1 MRETP
6 RPPIITSLSP
16 QNVINHSFPYKKVAN
31 AISKFY
37 TVLSSLTRES
47 LDFYDDSPVDNDS
60 CGGRDRSKLSST
72 TAQHAVAAARL
83 AVTHKMA
90 LLTNS
95 ATATGPTAAG
105 PTQVQHTLSTTTA
118 QHAVAAARLAAT
130 HKMALLTNSATA
142 TGPTATGPTQVQSGP
157 NATGPT
163 QVQSGPT
170 QVQSGHTQVQSG
182 HTQVQHTLST
192 TTAQHAVAAARL
204 AATHKMALLTNSATA
219 TGPTAAGPT
228 QAHHSTTPLHHY
240 FHYLKQPS
248 PLAQNPYA
256 HHSGAH
262 HMGMGPGPLG
272 GLGPFG
278 LTHHG
283 LEAVGFPQ
291 GVNPRKQRRER
302 TTFTRAQL
310 DVLEA
315 LFGKTRYPDIFMREE
330 VALKINLPESRVQLD
345 VLEALFGKTRYPDI
359 FMREE
364 VALKINLP
372 ESRVQVWFKNRRA
385 KCRQQLQQ
393 QTNTQISSKSSS
405 SAKTSISSSS
415 SIKGSSNNSS
425 SKITTSKSLT
435 TPNTTLSTTQN
446 SSSITTSSPNLPITP
461 TTSVSPPINVICK
474 KESAP
479 SNYESSPHNKNNSLT
494 SLSHHYN
501 NDSLRISGKESSPS
515 DTVSNVHGYGV
526 TPKQELYSSPKRLDY
541 SSKIDYAEKS
551 FGSSLVKDQYSS
563 RLTGNLTPLGS
574 NSSIM
579 TTPSPPITP
588 QSLNGPGN
596 VYHPDSY
603 NSFHW
608 PGSSDYIRSYST
620 SHHHQGYGQSAYNS
634 PYYPSQM
641 EYFNGSSV
649 NQSHGSHHGHNLTT
663 NGNQLYNQVSFG
675 NPSPPAAWPSHH
687 NLLSSGPESPENQTQ
702 NSPHLSMLQASQI
715 TNFSNSGNS
724 YFAPE
729 KYGINM
735 V

>member
-1 MRETP
+1 M
-6 RPPIITSLSP
+6 PIS
-16 QNVINHSFPYKKVAN
+16 
-31 AISKFY
+31 
-37 TVLSSLTRES
+37 SSLQIS
-47 LDFYDDSPVDNDS
+47 
-60 CGGRDRSKLSST
+60 
-72 TAQHAVAAARL
+72 
-83 AVTHKMA
+83 
-90 LLTNS
+90 
-95 ATATGPTAAG
+95 
-105 PTQVQHTLSTTTA
+105 
-118 QHAVAAARLAAT
+118 
-130 HKMALLTNSATA
+130 
-142 TGPTATGPTQVQSGP
+142 
-157 NATGPT
+157 
-163 QVQSGPT
+163 
-170 QVQSGHTQVQSG
+170 
-182 HTQVQHTLST
+182 
-192 TTAQHAVAAARL
+192 
-204 AATHKMALLTNSATA
+204 
-219 TGPTAAGPT
+219 
-228 QAHHSTTPLHHY
+228 
-240 FHYLKQPS
+240 
-248 PLAQNPYA
+248 
-256 HHSGAH
+256 
-262 HMGMGPGPLG
+262 
-272 GLGPFG
+272 
-278 LTHHG
+278 
-283 LEAVGFPQ
+283 

-330 VALKINLPESRVQLD
+330 VALKINLPESRVQ
-345 VLEALFGKTRYPDI
+345 
-359 FMREE
+359 
-364 VALKINLP
+364 
-372 ESRVQVWFKNRRA
+372 VWFKNRRA

-393 QTNTQISSKSSS
+393 QSNTQISSKSSS
-405 SAKTSISSSS
+405 SSKTSLSSSS
-415 SIKGSSNNSS
+415 NLKGSSNSTSKAPTSKTMTNSS
-425 SKITTSKSLT
+425 
-435 TPNTTLSTTQN
+435 NTTTQN

-474 KESAP
+474 KESAA
-479 SNYESSPHNKNNSLT
+479 SYESSPLTKNN
-494 SLSHHYN
+494 LSITHQYN
-501 NDSLRISGKESSPS
+501 SEALRLSGKDSSPS
-515 DTVSNVHGYGV
+515 ETISNVHGYGV

-541 SSKIDYAEKS
+541 NSKVDYSEKS
-551 FGSSLVKDQYSS
+551 FGSNLVKDQYSS

-588 QSLNGPGN
+588 QSINGPGN

-649 NQSHGSHHGHNLTT
+649 NQSHGSHHGHNLTA

-687 NLLSSGPESPENQTQ
+687 NILSSGPESPENQTQ

-715 TNFSNSGNS
+715 TNFSNSGNT

>member
-1 MRETP
+1 
-6 RPPIITSLSP
+6 
-16 QNVINHSFPYKKVAN
+16 
-31 AISKFY
+31 
-37 TVLSSLTRES
+37 
-47 LDFYDDSPVDNDS
+47 
-60 CGGRDRSKLSST
+60 
-72 TAQHAVAAARL
+72 
-83 AVTHKMA
+83 MA

-95 ATATGPTAAG
+95 
-105 PTQVQHTLSTTTA
+105 
-118 QHAVAAARLAAT
+118 
-130 HKMALLTNSATA
+130 SAS
-142 TGPTATGPTQVQSGP
+142 GPTAT
-157 NATGPT
+157 
-163 QVQSGPT
+163 
-170 QVQSGHTQVQSG
+170 
-182 HTQVQHTLST
+182 
-192 TTAQHAVAAARL
+192 
-204 AATHKMALLTNSATA
+204 
-219 TGPTAAGPT
+219 PTAP

-256 HHSGAH
+256 HHSSAH

-330 VALKINLPESRVQLD
+330 VALKINLPESRVQ
-345 VLEALFGKTRYPDI
+345 
-359 FMREE
+359 
-364 VALKINLP
+364 
-372 ESRVQVWFKNRRA
+372 VWFKNRRA

-393 QTNTQISSKSSS
+393 QTNSQISSKTSSNT
-405 SAKTSISSSS
+405 KSISSSNT
-415 SIKGSSNNSS
+415 IKSSNTS
-425 SKITTSKSLT
+425 SKISTSKSLT
-435 TPNTTLSTTQN
+435 NSSNALTSTQN
-446 SSSITTSSPNLPITP
+446 TSSIATSSPNLPTP

-474 KESAP
+474 KEAGP
-479 SNYESSPHNKNNSLT
+479 SNYDSSPLNKNLSI
-494 SLSHHYN
+494 SHHYN
-501 NDSLRISGKESSPS
+501 SNDALRISKESSPS
-515 DTVSNVHGYGV
+515 DALSNVHNYGV
-526 TPKQELYSSPKRLDY
+526 TPKQELYNSPKRLDY
-541 SSKIDYAEKS
+541 SSKVDYSEKS
-551 FGSSLVKDQYSS
+551 FGSNLVKDQYSS

-608 PGSSDYIRSYST
+608 PGSSDYIRSYSS

-649 NQSHGSHHGHNLTT
+649 NQSHGTHHSHNLTA
-663 NGNQLYNQVSFG
+663 NSNQLYNQVSFG
-675 NPSPPAAWPSHH
+675 NPSPPTAWPSHH
-687 NLLSSGPESPENQTQ
+687 NILSSGPESPENQSQ

-715 TNFSNSGNS
+715 TNFSNSGNN

>member
-1 MRETP
+1 
-6 RPPIITSLSP
+6 
-16 QNVINHSFPYKKVAN
+16 
-31 AISKFY
+31 
-37 TVLSSLTRES
+37 
-47 LDFYDDSPVDNDS
+47 
-60 CGGRDRSKLSST
+60 
-72 TAQHAVAAARL
+72 
-83 AVTHKMA
+83 MA

-95 ATATGPTAAG
+95 A
-105 PTQVQHTLSTTTA
+105 S
-118 QHAVAAARLAAT
+118 
-130 HKMALLTNSATA
+130 A
-142 TGPTATGPTQVQSGP
+142 TGPTATGP
-157 NATGPT
+157 
-163 QVQSGPT
+163 
-170 QVQSGHTQVQSG
+170 
-182 HTQVQHTLST
+182 
-192 TTAQHAVAAARL
+192 AA
-204 AATHKMALLTNSATA
+204 
-219 TGPTAAGPT
+219 P

-256 HHSGAH
+256 HHSSAH

-330 VALKINLPESRVQLD
+330 VALKINLPESRVQ
-345 VLEALFGKTRYPDI
+345 
-359 FMREE
+359 
-364 VALKINLP
+364 
-372 ESRVQVWFKNRRA
+372 VWFKNRRA

-393 QTNTQISSKSSS
+393 QSNTQMSSKSSS
-405 SAKTSISSSS
+405 SSKSSLSTSSNIKSSSNTSKTPS
-415 SIKGSSNNSS
+415 SKAPHSS
-425 SKITTSKSLT
+425 STTT
-435 TPNTTLSTTQN
+435 N

-474 KESAP
+474 KESA
-479 SNYESSPHNKNNSLT
+479 NYETSPLTKNN
-494 SLSHHYN
+494 LSITHQYN
-501 NDSLRISGKESSPS
+501 TEAIRLSGKESSPS
-515 DTVSNVHGYGV
+515 ENINVHGYGV

-541 SSKIDYAEKS
+541 SSKIDYTEKS
-551 FGSSLVKDQYSS
+551 FGSNLVKDQYSS

-588 QSLNGPGN
+588 QSINGPGN
-596 VYHPDSY
+596 VYHPDY

-649 NQSHGSHHGHNLTT
+649 NQSHGSHHGHNLTA

-675 NPSPPAAWPSHH
+675 NPSPPAAWPSH
-687 NLLSSGPESPENQTQ
+687 NILSSGPESPENQAQ

-715 TNFSNSGNS
+715 TNFSNSGNT

>member
-1 MRETP
+1 
-6 RPPIITSLSP
+6 
-16 QNVINHSFPYKKVAN
+16 
-31 AISKFY
+31 
-37 TVLSSLTRES
+37 
-47 LDFYDDSPVDNDS
+47 
-60 CGGRDRSKLSST
+60 
-72 TAQHAVAAARL
+72 
-83 AVTHKMA
+83 MA

-95 ATATGPTAAG
+95 
-105 PTQVQHTLSTTTA
+105 
-118 QHAVAAARLAAT
+118 
-130 HKMALLTNSATA
+130 SAS
-142 TGPTATGPTQVQSGP
+142 GPTATP
-157 NATGPT
+157 
-163 QVQSGPT
+163 
-170 QVQSGHTQVQSG
+170 
-182 HTQVQHTLST
+182 
-192 TTAQHAVAAARL
+192 
-204 AATHKMALLTNSATA
+204 SA
-219 TGPTAAGPT
+219 P

-256 HHSGAH
+256 HHSSAH

-310 DVLEA
+310 DVLE
-315 LFGKTRYPDIFMREE
+315 
-330 VALKINLPESRVQLD
+330 S
-345 VLEALFGKTRYPDI
+345 LFGKTRYPDI

-393 QTNTQISSKSSS
+393 QTNTQISSKTSSS
-405 SAKTSISSSS
+405 SKSISSTN
-415 SIKGSSNNSS
+415 SIKSNS
-425 SKITTSKSLT
+425 SKITTSKASSNT
-435 TPNTTLSTTQN
+435 NNTP
-446 SSSITTSSPNLPITP
+446 SITTSSPNLPTP

-479 SNYESSPHNKNNSLT
+479 SYDASPLNKN
-494 SLSHHYN
+494 LSTHHYS
-501 NDSLRISGKESSPS
+501 NDALRITNKESSPS
-515 DTVSNVHGYGV
+515 DNLSNVHNYGV
-526 TPKQELYSSPKRLDY
+526 TPKQELYNSPKRLDY
-541 SSKIDYAEKS
+541 SSKVDYTEKS
-551 FGSSLVKDQYSS
+551 FGSNLVKDQYSS

-608 PGSSDYIRSYST
+608 PGSSDYIRSYSS

-649 NQSHGSHHGHNLTT
+649 NQSHSGHHTHNLTA

-687 NLLSSGPESPENQTQ
+687 NILSSGPESPENQSQ

-715 TNFSNSGNS
+715 TNFSNTGNS

>member
-1 MRETP
+1 
-6 RPPIITSLSP
+6 
-16 QNVINHSFPYKKVAN
+16 
-31 AISKFY
+31 
-37 TVLSSLTRES
+37 
-47 LDFYDDSPVDNDS
+47 
-60 CGGRDRSKLSST
+60 
-72 TAQHAVAAARL
+72 
-83 AVTHKMA
+83 MA

-95 ATATGPTAAG
+95 
-105 PTQVQHTLSTTTA
+105 S
-118 QHAVAAARLAAT
+118 
-130 HKMALLTNSATA
+130 S
-142 TGPTATGPTQVQSGP
+142 TGPTATGP
-157 NATGPT
+157 
-163 QVQSGPT
+163 
-170 QVQSGHTQVQSG
+170 
-182 HTQVQHTLST
+182 
-192 TTAQHAVAAARL
+192 AA
-204 AATHKMALLTNSATA
+204 
-219 TGPTAAGPT
+219 P
-228 QAHHSTTPLHHY
+228 QAHHSATPLHHY

-256 HHSGAH
+256 HHTSAH

-330 VALKINLPESRVQLD
+330 VALKINLPESRVQ
-345 VLEALFGKTRYPDI
+345 
-359 FMREE
+359 
-364 VALKINLP
+364 
-372 ESRVQVWFKNRRA
+372 VWFKNRRA

-393 QTNTQISSKSSS
+393 QTNTQIASKSSS
-405 SAKTSISSSS
+405 
-415 SIKGSSNNSS
+415 KGSLPSNPKGPNAP
-425 SKITTSKSLT
+425 KPTPKSLAS
-435 TPNTTLSTTQN
+435 STAQN
-446 SSSITTSSPNLPITP
+446 SSVTTSSPSLPITP

-474 KESAP
+474 KES
-479 SNYESSPHNKNNSLT
+479 SSYDPLTKNNSSHQYSEALRLT
-494 SLSHHYN
+494 
-501 NDSLRISGKESSPS
+501 GKEPSPS
-515 DTVSNVHGYGV
+515 EPNVHGYGV

-541 SSKIDYAEKS
+541 GKIDYAEKS
-551 FGSSLVKDQYSS
+551 FGSGLVKEQYGS

-588 QSLNGPGN
+588 QSVNGPGN
-596 VYHPDSY
+596 VYPDY

-608 PGSSDYIRSYST
+608 PGGSDYIRGYST
-620 SHHHQGYGQSAYNS
+620 SHHQGYGQSAYNS

-641 EYFNGSSV
+641 EYFNGASV
-649 NQSHGSHHGHNLTT
+649 NQSHGGHHGHNLTA

-675 NPSPPAAWPSHH
+675 NPSPPGAWPTH
-687 NLLSSGPESPENQTQ
+687 NILSGAESPENQQ
-702 NSPHLSMLQASQI
+702 NPPHLSMLQASQI
-715 TNFSNSGNS
+715 TNFPSSGNA

>member
-1 MRETP
+1 
-6 RPPIITSLSP
+6 
-16 QNVINHSFPYKKVAN
+16 
-31 AISKFY
+31 
-37 TVLSSLTRES
+37 
-47 LDFYDDSPVDNDS
+47 
-60 CGGRDRSKLSST
+60 
-72 TAQHAVAAARL
+72 
-83 AVTHKMA
+83 MA

-95 ATATGPTAAG
+95 A
-105 PTQVQHTLSTTTA
+105 S
-118 QHAVAAARLAAT
+118 
-130 HKMALLTNSATA
+130 A
-142 TGPTATGPTQVQSGP
+142 TGPTATGP
-157 NATGPT
+157 
-163 QVQSGPT
+163 
-170 QVQSGHTQVQSG
+170 
-182 HTQVQHTLST
+182 
-192 TTAQHAVAAARL
+192 AA
-204 AATHKMALLTNSATA
+204 
-219 TGPTAAGPT
+219 P

-248 PLAQNPYA
+248 PLSQNPYA
-256 HHSGAH
+256 HHGSH
-262 HMGMGPGPLG
+262 HMGMGAPLG

-330 VALKINLPESRVQLD
+330 VALKINLPESRVQ
-345 VLEALFGKTRYPDI
+345 
-359 FMREE
+359 
-364 VALKINLP
+364 
-372 ESRVQVWFKNRRA
+372 VWFKNRRA

-393 QTNTQISSKSSS
+393 QSNTQISSKSSS
-405 SAKTSISSSS
+405 NTKSGSSVSSSNL
-415 SIKGSSNNSS
+415 KSSNSSS
-425 SKITTSKSLT
+425 SKINSSKSSSS
-435 TPNTTLSTTQN
+435 NATTQN
-446 SSSITTSSPNLPITP
+446 TPSITTTSPNLPITP

-474 KESAP
+474 KETAQ
-479 SNYESSPHNKNNSLT
+479 SNYDSSPLNKNLT
-494 SLSHHYN
+494 SLHHNSY
-501 NDSLRISGKESSPS
+501 SSEALRLSNKDSSPS
-515 DTVSNVHGYGV
+515 DSVSNVHSYGV
-526 TPKQELYSSPKRLDY
+526 TPKQEHYSSPKRLDY
-541 SSKIDYAEKS
+541 SSKIDYSEKS

-649 NQSHGSHHGHNLTT
+649 NQSHGGHGHNLTS

-687 NLLSSGPESPENQTQ
+687 NILSTGSESPENQSQ

-715 TNFSNSGNS
+715 TNFSNTGNS

>member
-1 MRETP
+1 
-6 RPPIITSLSP
+6 
-16 QNVINHSFPYKKVAN
+16 
-31 AISKFY
+31 
-37 TVLSSLTRES
+37 
-47 LDFYDDSPVDNDS
+47 
-60 CGGRDRSKLSST
+60 
-72 TAQHAVAAARL
+72 
-83 AVTHKMA
+83 MA

-95 ATATGPTAAG
+95 A
-105 PTQVQHTLSTTTA
+105 S
-118 QHAVAAARLAAT
+118 
-130 HKMALLTNSATA
+130 A
-142 TGPTATGPTQVQSGP
+142 TGPTATGP
-157 NATGPT
+157 
-163 QVQSGPT
+163 
-170 QVQSGHTQVQSG
+170 
-182 HTQVQHTLST
+182 
-192 TTAQHAVAAARL
+192 
-204 AATHKMALLTNSATA
+204 SA
-219 TGPTAAGPT
+219 P

-256 HHSGAH
+256 HHSSAH

-330 VALKINLPESRVQLD
+330 VALKINLPESRVQ
-345 VLEALFGKTRYPDI
+345 
-359 FMREE
+359 
-364 VALKINLP
+364 
-372 ESRVQVWFKNRRA
+372 VWFKNRRA

-393 QTNTQISSKSSS
+393 QSNTQISSKSSS
-405 SAKTSISSSS
+405 SAKSSLSSSS
-415 SIKGSSNNSS
+415 NLKGSSNSTSKASTSKTLTNSS
-425 SKITTSKSLT
+425 N
-435 TPNTTLSTTQN
+435 TPT
-446 SSSITTSSPNLPITP
+446 SSSIATSSPNLPITP

-474 KESAP
+474 KES
-479 SNYESSPHNKNNSLT
+479 SNYDTSPLTKNN
-494 SLSHHYN
+494 LSITHQYN
-501 NDSLRISGKESSPS
+501 SEALRLSGKESSPS
-515 DTVSNVHGYGV
+515 ENISNVHGYGV

-541 SSKIDYAEKS
+541 SSKIDYSEKT
-551 FGSSLVKDQYSS
+551 FGSNLVKDQYSS

-588 QSLNGPGN
+588 QSINGPGN
-596 VYHPDSY
+596 VYHPETY

-649 NQSHGSHHGHNLTT
+649 NQSHGGHHGHNLTA

-687 NLLSSGPESPENQTQ
+687 NILSSGPESPENQSQ

-715 TNFSNSGNS
+715 TNFSNSGNT

>member
-1 MRETP
+1 
-6 RPPIITSLSP
+6 
-16 QNVINHSFPYKKVAN
+16 
-31 AISKFY
+31 
-37 TVLSSLTRES
+37 
-47 LDFYDDSPVDNDS
+47 
-60 CGGRDRSKLSST
+60 
-72 TAQHAVAAARL
+72 
-83 AVTHKMA
+83 
-90 LLTNS
+90 
-95 ATATGPTAAG
+95 
-105 PTQVQHTLSTTTA
+105 
-118 QHAVAAARLAAT
+118 
-130 HKMALLTNSATA
+130 MALLTNSATA
-142 TGPTATGPTQVQSGP
+142 TGPTATGP
-157 NATGPT
+157 
-163 QVQSGPT
+163 
-170 QVQSGHTQVQSG
+170 
-182 HTQVQHTLST
+182 
-192 TTAQHAVAAARL
+192 AA
-204 AATHKMALLTNSATA
+204 
-219 TGPTAAGPT
+219 P

-256 HHSGAH
+256 HHSSAH

-272 GLGPFG
+272 SLGPFG

-330 VALKINLPESRVQLD
+330 VALKINLPESRVQ
-345 VLEALFGKTRYPDI
+345 
-359 FMREE
+359 
-364 VALKINLP
+364 
-372 ESRVQVWFKNRRA
+372 VWFKNRRA

-393 QTNTQISSKSSS
+393 QTNTQISSKSSAS
-405 SAKTSISSSS
+405 KTSSISSSS
-415 SIKGSSNNSS
+415 NIKSSNSSNSS
-425 SKITTSKSLT
+425 SAKITTSKSLT
-435 TPNTTLSTTQN
+435 SSTNSIANTQN
-446 SSSITTSSPNLPITP
+446 TSSITTSSPNLPITP

-479 SNYESSPHNKNNSLT
+479 SNYETSPLNKNSLS

-501 NDSLRISGKESSPS
+501 SNDTLRISGKESSPS
-515 DTVSNVHGYGV
+515 DSISNVHGYGV
-526 TPKQELYSSPKRLDY
+526 TPKQELYNSPKRLDY
-541 SSKIDYAEKS
+541 SSKLDYSEKS

-596 VYHPDSY
+596 VYHPDNY

-620 SHHHQGYGQSAYNS
+620 THHHQGYGQGAYNS

-649 NQSHGSHHGHNLTT
+649 NQAHGSHHGHNLTA

-675 NPSPPAAWPSHH
+675 NPSPPSAWPSHH
-687 NLLSSGPESPENQTQ
+687 NILSSGAESPENQSQ

-715 TNFSNSGNS
+715 TNFPNSGNS

>member
-1 MRETP
+1 
-6 RPPIITSLSP
+6 
-16 QNVINHSFPYKKVAN
+16 
-31 AISKFY
+31 
-37 TVLSSLTRES
+37 
-47 LDFYDDSPVDNDS
+47 
-60 CGGRDRSKLSST
+60 
-72 TAQHAVAAARL
+72 
-83 AVTHKMA
+83 MA

-95 ATATGPTAAG
+95 SQP
-105 PTQVQHTLSTTTA
+105 
-118 QHAVAAARLAAT
+118 
-130 HKMALLTNSATA
+130 SA
-142 TGPTATGPTQVQSGP
+142 
-157 NATGPT
+157 
-163 QVQSGPT
+163 
-170 QVQSGHTQVQSG
+170 
-182 HTQVQHTLST
+182 
-192 TTAQHAVAAARL
+192 
-204 AATHKMALLTNSATA
+204 SAS
-219 TGPTAAGPT
+219 
-228 QAHHSTTPLHHY
+228 QAHPATPLHHY

-248 PLAQNPYA
+248 PLTQNPYA
-256 HHSGAH
+256 HHTSAH

-330 VALKINLPESRVQLD
+330 VALKINLPESRVQ
-345 VLEALFGKTRYPDI
+345 
-359 FMREE
+359 
-364 VALKINLP
+364 
-372 ESRVQVWFKNRRA
+372 VWFKNRRA

-405 SAKTSISSSS
+405 SKTSISSSL
-415 SIKGSSNNSS
+415 KSSNTSS

-435 TPNTTLSTTQN
+435 
-446 SSSITTSSPNLPITP
+446 SSSNSLTTNTSSIATSSPNLPITP

-479 SNYESSPHNKNNSLT
+479 NYDSSTKNNTLS
-494 SLSHHYN
+494 SISHHYS
-501 NDSLRISGKESSPS
+501 NDALRLSGK
-515 DTVSNVHGYGV
+515 DDSNVHGYGV

-541 SSKIDYAEKS
+541 SGKVDYSEKS

-608 PGSSDYIRSYST
+608 PGSSDYIRSYSS
-620 SHHHQGYGQSAYNS
+620 SHHHQGYGQGAYNS

-687 NLLSSGPESPENQTQ
+687 NILSSGPESPENQSQ

-715 TNFSNSGNS
+715 TNFSNTGNS

>member
-1 MRETP
+1 
-6 RPPIITSLSP
+6 
-16 QNVINHSFPYKKVAN
+16 
-31 AISKFY
+31 
-37 TVLSSLTRES
+37 
-47 LDFYDDSPVDNDS
+47 
-60 CGGRDRSKLSST
+60 
-72 TAQHAVAAARL
+72 
-83 AVTHKMA
+83 MA

-95 ATATGPTAAG
+95 SAAGGATAGPGG
-105 PTQVQHTLSTTTA
+105 P
-118 QHAVAAARLAAT
+118 
-130 HKMALLTNSATA
+130 
-142 TGPTATGPTQVQSGP
+142 
-157 NATGPT
+157 
-163 QVQSGPT
+163 
-170 QVQSGHTQVQSG
+170 
-182 HTQVQHTLST
+182 
-192 TTAQHAVAAARL
+192 
-204 AATHKMALLTNSATA
+204 
-219 TGPTAAGPT
+219 
-228 QAHHSTTPLHHY
+228 QAHHSATPLHHY

-256 HHSGAH
+256 HSGAH

-278 LTHHG
+278 LTPHG

-330 VALKINLPESRVQLD
+330 VALKINLPESRVQ
-345 VLEALFGKTRYPDI
+345 
-359 FMREE
+359 
-364 VALKINLP
+364 
-372 ESRVQVWFKNRRA
+372 VWFKNRRA

-393 QTNTQISSKSSS
+393 QTNTQITSKSSS
-405 SAKTSISSSS
+405 STKTTVSNTLKSSSS
-415 SIKGSSNNSS
+415 T

-435 TPNTTLSTTQN
+435 SSANSLTTSN
-446 SSSITTSSPNLPITP
+446 SITTSSPNLPITP

-474 KESAP
+474 KEAAA
-479 SNYESSPHNKNNSLT
+479 NYESSPLNKNSLT
-494 SLSHHYN
+494 SLTHYG
-501 NDSLRISGKESSPS
+501 NDGRASGKETDP
-515 DTVSNVHGYGV
+515 VSNIHGYGV

-541 SSKIDYAEKS
+541 SSKLDYSEKS
-551 FGSSLVKDQYSS
+551 FGSNLVKDQYSS

-588 QSLNGPGN
+588 QSINGPGN

-649 NQSHGSHHGHNLTT
+649 NQSHASHHGHNLTT

-675 NPSPPAAWPSHH
+675 NPSPPAAWPSH
-687 NLLSSGPESPENQTQ
+687 NILSSGPESPENQQ
-702 NSPHLSMLQASQI
+702 NSPHLSMLQATQI
-715 TNFSNSGNS
+715 SNFSNSGNS

>member
-1 MRETP
+1 
-6 RPPIITSLSP
+6 
-16 QNVINHSFPYKKVAN
+16 
-31 AISKFY
+31 
-37 TVLSSLTRES
+37 
-47 LDFYDDSPVDNDS
+47 
-60 CGGRDRSKLSST
+60 
-72 TAQHAVAAARL
+72 
-83 AVTHKMA
+83 MA

-95 ATATGPTAAG
+95 ASATGPTAG
-105 PTQVQHTLSTTTA
+105 
-118 QHAVAAARLAAT
+118 
-130 HKMALLTNSATA
+130 
-142 TGPTATGPTQVQSGP
+142 GPTAP
-157 NATGPT
+157 
-163 QVQSGPT
+163 
-170 QVQSGHTQVQSG
+170 
-182 HTQVQHTLST
+182 
-192 TTAQHAVAAARL
+192 
-204 AATHKMALLTNSATA
+204 
-219 TGPTAAGPT
+219 
-228 QAHHSTTPLHHY
+228 QAHSATPLHHY

-256 HHSGAH
+256 HHSSAH

-278 LTHHG
+278 LTPHG

-291 GVNPRKQRRER
+291 DQYEKPWSWSVNPRKQRRER
-302 TTFTRAQL
+302 TTFTRA
-310 DVLEA
+310 
-315 LFGKTRYPDIFMREE
+315 
-330 VALKINLPESRVQLD
+330 QLD

-393 QTNTQISSKSSS
+393 QTNTQISSKSTSS
-405 SAKTSISSSS
+405 SKTTVSNS
-415 SIKGSSNNSS
+415 SIKASTSST
-425 SKITTSKSLT
+425 KITTSKALT
-435 TPNTTLSTTQN
+435 SSSNVPTTQN
-446 SSSITTSSPNLPITP
+446 SSITTSSPNLPITP

-474 KESAP
+474 KESAG
-479 SNYESSPHNKNNSLT
+479 SNYESSPLNKNNSLT
-494 SLSHHYN
+494 SLTHYN
-501 NDSLRISGKESSPS
+501 SNELRLSGKESSPS
-515 DTVSNVHGYGV
+515 DPVSNIHGYGV

-541 SSKIDYAEKS
+541 ASKLDYTEK
-551 FGSSLVKDQYSS
+551 FGSNLVKDQYSS

-588 QSLNGPGN
+588 QSINGPGN

-649 NQSHGSHHGHNLTT
+649 NQTHGSHHGHNLTA

-675 NPSPPAAWPSHH
+675 NPSPPGAWASHH
-687 NLLSSGPESPENQTQ
+687 NILSSGPESPENQSQ

>member
-1 MRETP
+1 M
-6 RPPIITSLSP
+6 
-16 QNVINHSFPYKKVAN
+16 
-31 AISKFY
+31 
-37 TVLSSLTRES
+37 
-47 LDFYDDSPVDNDS
+47 
-60 CGGRDRSKLSST
+60 
-72 TAQHAVAAARL
+72 
-83 AVTHKMA
+83 
-90 LLTNS
+90 
-95 ATATGPTAAG
+95 
-105 PTQVQHTLSTTTA
+105 
-118 QHAVAAARLAAT
+118 
-130 HKMALLTNSATA
+130 
-142 TGPTATGPTQVQSGP
+142 
-157 NATGPT
+157 
-163 QVQSGPT
+163 
-170 QVQSGHTQVQSG
+170 
-182 HTQVQHTLST
+182 
-192 TTAQHAVAAARL
+192 
-204 AATHKMALLTNSATA
+204 
-219 TGPTAAGPT
+219 
-228 QAHHSTTPLHHY
+228 
-240 FHYLKQPS
+240 
-248 PLAQNPYA
+248 
-256 HHSGAH
+256 
-262 HMGMGPGPLG
+262 
-272 GLGPFG
+272 
-278 LTHHG
+278 
-283 LEAVGFPQ
+283 

-310 DVLEA
+310 DVLE
-315 LFGKTRYPDIFMREE
+315 
-330 VALKINLPESRVQLD
+330 S
-345 VLEALFGKTRYPDI
+345 LFGKTRYPDI

-405 SAKTSISSSS
+405 SSKTISSSN
-415 SIKGSSNNSS
+415 SIKSNS
-425 SKITTSKSLT
+425 SKITTSKASSNSNN
-435 TPNTTLSTTQN
+435 TP
-446 SSSITTSSPNLPITP
+446 SITTSSPNLPTP

-479 SNYESSPHNKNNSLT
+479 SSYDSSPLNKNLS
-494 SLSHHYN
+494 SHHYS
-501 NDSLRISGKESSPS
+501 NDALRITNKDSSPS
-515 DTVSNVHGYGV
+515 DNISNVHNYGV
-526 TPKQELYSSPKRLDY
+526 TPKQELYNSPKRLDY
-541 SSKIDYAEKS
+541 SSKVDYTEKS
-551 FGSSLVKDQYSS
+551 FGSNLVKDQYSS

-608 PGSSDYIRSYST
+608 PGSSDYIRSYSST
-620 SHHHQGYGQSAYNS
+620 HHHQGYGQSAYNS

-649 NQSHGSHHGHNLTT
+649 NQSHGGHHTHNLTA

-687 NLLSSGPESPENQTQ
+687 NILSSGPESPENQSQ

-715 TNFSNSGNS
+715 TNFSNTGNS

>member
-1 MRETP
+1 
-6 RPPIITSLSP
+6 
-16 QNVINHSFPYKKVAN
+16 
-31 AISKFY
+31 
-37 TVLSSLTRES
+37 
-47 LDFYDDSPVDNDS
+47 
-60 CGGRDRSKLSST
+60 
-72 TAQHAVAAARL
+72 
-83 AVTHKMA
+83 MA

-95 ATATGPTAAG
+95 SAAPASAG
-105 PTQVQHTLSTTTA
+105 PA
-118 QHAVAAARLAAT
+118 
-130 HKMALLTNSATA
+130 
-142 TGPTATGPTQVQSGP
+142 P
-157 NATGPT
+157 
-163 QVQSGPT
+163 
-170 QVQSGHTQVQSG
+170 
-182 HTQVQHTLST
+182 
-192 TTAQHAVAAARL
+192 
-204 AATHKMALLTNSATA
+204 
-219 TGPTAAGPT
+219 

-256 HHSGAH
+256 HHSSAH

-330 VALKINLPESRVQLD
+330 VALKINLPESRVQ
-345 VLEALFGKTRYPDI
+345 
-359 FMREE
+359 
-364 VALKINLP
+364 
-372 ESRVQVWFKNRRA
+372 VWFKNRRA

-405 SAKTSISSSS
+405 TSKTSLSSSS
-415 SIKGSSNNSS
+415 NLKGSSNTSSSS
-425 SKITTSKSLT
+425 SKITTSKAITSSASNA
-435 TPNTTLSTTQN
+435 NT
-446 SSSITTSSPNLPITP
+446 SSITTSSPNLPITP

-479 SNYESSPHNKNNSLT
+479 SNYDTSPLNKNSLV
-494 SLSHHYN
+494 SHHYN
-501 NDSLRISGKESSPS
+501 SNDALRLGKESSPS
-515 DTVSNVHGYGV
+515 EVNVHGYGV
-526 TPKQELYSSPKRLDY
+526 TPKQELYNSPKRLDY
-541 SSKIDYAEKS
+541 SNKLDYTEKS
-551 FGSSLVKDQYSS
+551 FGSGLVKDQYSS

-620 SHHHQGYGQSAYNS
+620 SHHHQGYAQSAYNS

-649 NQSHGSHHGHNLTT
+649 NQSHGGHHGHNLTT

-675 NPSPPAAWPSHH
+675 NPSPPAAWASHH
-687 NLLSSGPESPENQTQ
+687 NILSSGPESPENQSQ

-715 TNFSNSGNS
+715 TNFSNTTNS

>member
-1 MRETP
+1 
-6 RPPIITSLSP
+6 
-16 QNVINHSFPYKKVAN
+16 
-31 AISKFY
+31 
-37 TVLSSLTRES
+37 
-47 LDFYDDSPVDNDS
+47 
-60 CGGRDRSKLSST
+60 
-72 TAQHAVAAARL
+72 
-83 AVTHKMA
+83 MA
-90 LLTNS
+90 LLTNAS
-95 ATATGPTAAG
+95 AA
-105 PTQVQHTLSTTTA
+105 
-118 QHAVAAARLAAT
+118 
-130 HKMALLTNSATA
+130 
-142 TGPTATGPTQVQSGP
+142 GPTATGP
-157 NATGPT
+157 
-163 QVQSGPT
+163 
-170 QVQSGHTQVQSG
+170 
-182 HTQVQHTLST
+182 
-192 TTAQHAVAAARL
+192 AA
-204 AATHKMALLTNSATA
+204 
-219 TGPTAAGPT
+219 P
-228 QAHHSTTPLHHY
+228 QAHQATPLHHY

-256 HHSGAH
+256 HHSSAH

-330 VALKINLPESRVQLD
+330 VALKINLPESRVQ
-345 VLEALFGKTRYPDI
+345 
-359 FMREE
+359 
-364 VALKINLP
+364 
-372 ESRVQVWFKNRRA
+372 VWFKNRRA

-393 QTNTQISSKSSS
+393 QSNTQISSKSSS
-405 SAKTSISSSS
+405 SKTSISSSS
-415 SIKGSSNNSS
+415 NIKSSSSNSTSS
-425 SKITTSKSLT
+425 SKITTSKSLPTST
-435 TPNTTLSTTQN
+435 TSLSTTQA
-446 SSSITTSSPNLPITP
+446 SITTSSPNLPITP

-474 KESAP
+474 KESAH
-479 SNYESSPHNKNNSLT
+479 NYESSPLNKNNSLT
-494 SLSHHYN
+494 SISHHYN
-501 NDSLRISGKESSPS
+501 SSEALRLSGKDSSPS
-515 DTVSNVHGYGV
+515 DSLPNVHGYGV
-526 TPKQELYSSPKRLDY
+526 TPKQELYNSPKRLDY
-541 SSKIDYAEKS
+541 SNKLEYSEKS

-649 NQSHGSHHGHNLTT
+649 NQSHGSHHGHNLTA

-687 NLLSSGPESPENQTQ
+687 NILSSGPESPENQSQ
-702 NSPHLSMLQASQI
+702 NSSHLSMLQASQI
-715 TNFSNSGNS
+715 SNFSNSGNS

>member
-1 MRETP
+1 
-6 RPPIITSLSP
+6 
-16 QNVINHSFPYKKVAN
+16 
-31 AISKFY
+31 
-37 TVLSSLTRES
+37 
-47 LDFYDDSPVDNDS
+47 
-60 CGGRDRSKLSST
+60 
-72 TAQHAVAAARL
+72 
-83 AVTHKMA
+83 MA

-95 ATATGPTAAG
+95 SASGPTAS
-105 PTQVQHTLSTTTA
+105 P
-118 QHAVAAARLAAT
+118 AA
-130 HKMALLTNSATA
+130 
-142 TGPTATGPTQVQSGP
+142 P
-157 NATGPT
+157 
-163 QVQSGPT
+163 
-170 QVQSGHTQVQSG
+170 
-182 HTQVQHTLST
+182 
-192 TTAQHAVAAARL
+192 
-204 AATHKMALLTNSATA
+204 
-219 TGPTAAGPT
+219 

-256 HHSGAH
+256 HHSSAH

-330 VALKINLPESRVQLD
+330 VALKINLPESRVQ
-345 VLEALFGKTRYPDI
+345 
-359 FMREE
+359 
-364 VALKINLP
+364 
-372 ESRVQVWFKNRRA
+372 VWFKNRRA

-393 QTNTQISSKSSS
+393 QTNSQISTKSSS
-405 SAKTSISSSS
+405 SSKTISSSN
-415 SIKGSSNNSS
+415 SIKSS
-425 SKITTSKSLT
+425 SKITTSKASSNSAN
-435 TPNTTLSTTQN
+435 TP
-446 SSSITTSSPNLPITP
+446 SITTSSPNLPTP

-479 SNYESSPHNKNNSLT
+479 NYDSSPLNKN
-494 SLSHHYN
+494 LSTHHYT
-501 NDSLRISGKESSPS
+501 NDALRITNKESSPS
-515 DTVSNVHGYGV
+515 DNISNVHNYGV
-526 TPKQELYSSPKRLDY
+526 TPKQELYNSPKRLDY
-541 SSKIDYAEKS
+541 SSKVDYTEKS
-551 FGSSLVKDQYSS
+551 FGSNLVKDQYSS

-608 PGSSDYIRSYST
+608 PGSSDYIRSYSST
-620 SHHHQGYGQSAYNS
+620 HHHQGYGQSAYNS

-649 NQSHGSHHGHNLTT
+649 NQSHGGHHSHNLTA

-687 NLLSSGPESPENQTQ
+687 NILSSGPESPENQSQ

>member
-1 MRETP
+1 
-6 RPPIITSLSP
+6 
-16 QNVINHSFPYKKVAN
+16 
-31 AISKFY
+31 
-37 TVLSSLTRES
+37 
-47 LDFYDDSPVDNDS
+47 
-60 CGGRDRSKLSST
+60 
-72 TAQHAVAAARL
+72 
-83 AVTHKMA
+83 MA

-95 ATATGPTAAG
+95 
-105 PTQVQHTLSTTTA
+105 
-118 QHAVAAARLAAT
+118 
-130 HKMALLTNSATA
+130 SAS
-142 TGPTATGPTQVQSGP
+142 GPTATP
-157 NATGPT
+157 
-163 QVQSGPT
+163 
-170 QVQSGHTQVQSG
+170 
-182 HTQVQHTLST
+182 
-192 TTAQHAVAAARL
+192 AA
-204 AATHKMALLTNSATA
+204 
-219 TGPTAAGPT
+219 P

-248 PLAQNPYA
+248 PLSQNPYA
-256 HHSGAH
+256 HHSSAH

-278 LTHHG
+278 LSHHG

-302 TTFTRAQL
+302 TTFTRA
-310 DVLEA
+310 
-315 LFGKTRYPDIFMREE
+315 
-330 VALKINLPESRVQLD
+330 QLD

-405 SAKTSISSSS
+405 SSKTISSSNTIKSSSS
-415 SIKGSSNNSS
+415 SKISTSKTLTSS
-425 SKITTSKSLT
+425 SSSLT
-435 TPNTTLSTTQN
+435 TPN

-479 SNYESSPHNKNNSLT
+479 NYDTSPLNKNLSL
-494 SLSHHYN
+494 HHYN
-501 NDSLRISGKESSPS
+501 SNDLRISGKDSSPS
-515 DTVSNVHGYGV
+515 DTLNVHSYGV

-541 SSKIDYAEKS
+541 SSKVDYSEKS
-551 FGSSLVKDQYSS
+551 FGSNLVKDQYSS

-588 QSLNGPGN
+588 QSINGPGN

-608 PGSSDYIRSYST
+608 PGSSDYIRSYSS

-641 EYFNGSSV
+641 EYFNGASV
-649 NQSHGSHHGHNLTT
+649 NQSHGSHHGHNLTS

-675 NPSPPAAWPSHH
+675 NPSPPAAWPSH
-687 NLLSSGPESPENQTQ
+687 NILSSGPESPENQSQ

>member
-1 MRETP
+1 
-6 RPPIITSLSP
+6 
-16 QNVINHSFPYKKVAN
+16 
-31 AISKFY
+31 
-37 TVLSSLTRES
+37 
-47 LDFYDDSPVDNDS
+47 
-60 CGGRDRSKLSST
+60 
-72 TAQHAVAAARL
+72 
-83 AVTHKMA
+83 MA

-95 ATATGPTAAG
+95 ASATGPAAG
-105 PTQVQHTLSTTTA
+105 
-118 QHAVAAARLAAT
+118 
-130 HKMALLTNSATA
+130 
-142 TGPTATGPTQVQSGP
+142 GPTAP
-157 NATGPT
+157 
-163 QVQSGPT
+163 
-170 QVQSGHTQVQSG
+170 
-182 HTQVQHTLST
+182 
-192 TTAQHAVAAARL
+192 
-204 AATHKMALLTNSATA
+204 
-219 TGPTAAGPT
+219 
-228 QAHHSTTPLHHY
+228 QAHSATPLHHY

-278 LTHHG
+278 LTPHG

-330 VALKINLPESRVQLD
+330 VALKINLPESRVQ
-345 VLEALFGKTRYPDI
+345 
-359 FMREE
+359 
-364 VALKINLP
+364 
-372 ESRVQVWFKNRRA
+372 VWFKNRRA

-393 QTNTQISSKSSS
+393 QTNTQISSKSTSS
-405 SAKTSISSSS
+405 SKSSVANS
-415 SIKGSSNNSS
+415 SIKTSTSST
-425 SKITTSKSLT
+425 KITTSKSLT
-435 TPNTTLSTTQN
+435 SSSNVATTQN
-446 SSSITTSSPNLPITP
+446 SSITTSSPNLPITP

-474 KESAP
+474 KESAG
-479 SNYESSPHNKNNSLT
+479 SNYESSPLNKNNSLT
-494 SLSHHYN
+494 SLSHYN
-501 NDSLRISGKESSPS
+501 SNELRISGGKESSPS
-515 DTVSNVHGYGV
+515 EPVSNIHGYGV

-541 SSKIDYAEKS
+541 SSKLDYTEK
-551 FGSSLVKDQYSS
+551 FGS
-563 RLTGNLTPLGS
+563 NL
-574 NSSIM
+574 SI
-579 TTPSPPITP
+579 
-588 QSLNGPGN
+588 NGPGN

-641 EYFNGSSV
+641 EYFNGASV
-649 NQSHGSHHGHNLTT
+649 NQSHGSHHGHNLTA

-675 NPSPPAAWPSHH
+675 NPSPPGAWASHH
-687 NLLSSGPESPENQTQ
+687 NILSSGPESPENQSQ

>member
-1 MRETP
+1 MVV
-6 RPPIITSLSP
+6 
-16 QNVINHSFPYKKVAN
+16 VIRA
-31 AISKFY
+31 
-37 TVLSSLTRES
+37 
-47 LDFYDDSPVDNDS
+47 D
-60 CGGRDRSKLSST
+60 
-72 TAQHAVAAARL
+72 L
-83 AVTHKMA
+83 A
-90 LLTNS
+90 
-95 ATATGPTAAG
+95 
-105 PTQVQHTLSTTTA
+105 
-118 QHAVAAARLAAT
+118 
-130 HKMALLTNSATA
+130 
-142 TGPTATGPTQVQSGP
+142 
-157 NATGPT
+157 
-163 QVQSGPT
+163 
-170 QVQSGHTQVQSG
+170 
-182 HTQVQHTLST
+182 
-192 TTAQHAVAAARL
+192 
-204 AATHKMALLTNSATA
+204 
-219 TGPTAAGPT
+219 
-228 QAHHSTTPLHHY
+228 
-240 FHYLKQPS
+240 
-248 PLAQNPYA
+248 
-256 HHSGAH
+256 
-262 HMGMGPGPLG
+262 
-272 GLGPFG
+272 
-278 LTHHG
+278 
-283 LEAVGFPQ
+283 Q

-302 TTFTRAQL
+302 TTFTRA
-310 DVLEA
+310 
-315 LFGKTRYPDIFMREE
+315 
-330 VALKINLPESRVQLD
+330 QLD

-393 QTNTQISSKSSS
+393 QTNSQISSKSSS
-405 SAKTSISSSS
+405 SKSSSISSNLKSSNTSSSS
-415 SIKGSSNNSS
+415 SKVS
-425 SKITTSKSLT
+425 TSKSLT
-435 TPNTTLSTTQN
+435 
-446 SSSITTSSPNLPITP
+446 SSSNASLTTNTSSIATSSPNLPITP

-479 SNYESSPHNKNNSLT
+479 NYDSSPLNKNNSL
-494 SLSHHYN
+494 SSISHHYN
-501 NDSLRISGKESSPS
+501 SEALRLSGKDAPS
-515 DTVSNVHGYGV
+515 DTISNVHGYGV

-541 SSKIDYAEKS
+541 SGKVDYSEKS
-551 FGSSLVKDQYSS
+551 FGSNLVKDQYSS

-687 NLLSSGPESPENQTQ
+687 NILSSGPESPENQSQ

-715 TNFSNSGNS
+715 TNFSNTGNS